1 MILHEGLK
9 NTYYLEKLIEKED
22 LQLNKHESQI
32 WTKIQCSWFKDH
44 KIDQN
49 IKNTK
54 S

>member
-32 WTKIQCSWFKDH
+32 WTKI
-44 KIDQN
+44 IDLSKFVMGQLIQRSQN
-49 IKNTK
+49 
-54 S
+54 